1 MDLGLKGRIVFI
13 TGGSKGLG
21 FASARAFLDEGA
33 KVVIVSR
40 NAAHVAEARSALA
53 KEGHEL
59 LGEAADLS
67 SSVAADHVVAKIER
81 EVGPIDVLVNSAG
94 AAKRRPA
101 DELDAASWKAA
112 MDAKFFPYI
121 YAQDAV
127 LRRMRARA
135 IEKGQTGATSPQQE
149 IGAIVNIV
157 GVGGRIPAE
166 SHIAGS
172 SANAALLL
180 STIGLAQ
187 HFARYGIRINAV
199 NPGQILT
206 GRVDQAIE
214 IDAKRLGLDKAAALE
229 RGQLET
235 PLRRFGH
242 PDEVANLVVFLASRR
257 ASYMVGSLVSVDGG
271 QKAAM

>member
-1 MDLGLKGRIVFI
+1 VDLGLKGKVVLI

-21 FASARAFLDEGA
+21 LASARGFLQEA
-33 KVVIVSR
+33 ARVVIVSR
-40 NAAHVAEARSALA
+40 NPANIAEARDTLA

-59 LGEAADLS
+59 LGEAADLG
-67 SSVAADHVVAKIER
+67 SSVAAEYVVSKVER
-81 EVGPIDVLVNSAG
+81 EIGPIDVLVNSAG

-112 MDAKFFPYI
+112 MDAKFFPYV

-135 IEKGQTGATSPQQE
+135 IKRGQTGAASPEQE

-157 GVGGRIPAE
+157 GIGGRIPTE

-187 HFARYGIRINAV
+187 HFAHYGIRINAV

-206 GRVDQAIE
+206 GRIDQAVE
-214 IDAKRLGLDKAAALE
+214 IDARRLGLDKAAVLE
-229 RGQLET
+229 RAQNAT
-235 PLRRFGH
+235 PLRRFGR
-242 PDEVANLVVFLASRR
+242 PEEVADIVVFLASRR

-271 QKAAM
+271 QKVAI